1 VTFDRIITGPWLTRA
16 PTQAVCAALTA
27 AGHRALFVG
36 GCVRNALMGEPVAD
50 IDITTDARPET
61 VLRLAEQAGLKPVPT
76 GIEHGTV
83 TVVSDGI
90 PHEVTTFRRDVE
102 TFGRRAT
109 VAFSDRL
116 EEDAGRRDF
125 TMNALYATPEGRV
138 IDPLGGLAD
147 LEARRVRF
155 VGEPRQRI
163 AEDYLRILRFFRF
176 HAWYGNPGDGL
187 DPEGLAACAAAVD
200 GVETLSRERIGHEM
214 RRLLAALDPAPSLA
228 SMQMA
233 GILGR
238 ILPGADAAAL
248 PLLVHLEQGAAP
260 HWLRRLAALG
270 GDEPETRLRLS
281 RSEAAQLGRV
291 VLAAREPA
299 PPAETGYRLGSEE
312 GLDVVLLR
320 AALTGM
326 PPPEGWQAEVAR
338 GARAHF
344 PVNAQD
350 LMPAFSGPALGRKL
364 AELEARW
371 VASDFTLTRADLL
384 G

>member
-1 VTFDRIITGPWLTRA
+1 
-16 PTQAVCAALTA
+16 
-27 AGHRALFVG
+27 
-36 GCVRNALMGEPVAD
+36 MGEPVAD

-248 PLLVHLEQGAAP
+248 PLLVHLEQGVAP
-260 HWLRRLAALG
+260 HWLRRLAVLG

-299 PPAETGYRLGSEE
+299 PPAETGYRLGPDE